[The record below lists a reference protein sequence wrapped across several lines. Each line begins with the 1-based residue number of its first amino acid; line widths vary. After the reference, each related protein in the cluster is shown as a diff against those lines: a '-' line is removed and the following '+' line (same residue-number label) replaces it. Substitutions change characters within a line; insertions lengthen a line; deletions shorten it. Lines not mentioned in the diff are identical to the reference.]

1 MNEMI
6 KQKINEE
13 ELTMDCKQAP
23 QWEGFRGGQWQRTV
37 DVRSFIQKNLTPY
50 TGDEGFLTGPTERTK
65 KVWKQCEELLLQ
77 ELHQGILDVETHIV
91 SGIDNFAPG

>member
-6 KQKINEE
+6 KRKINEE

-37 DVRSFIQKNLTPY
+37 DVRSFIQKNLTP
-50 TGDEGFLTGPTERTK
+50 
-65 KVWKQCEELLLQ
+65 
-77 ELHQGILDVETHIV
+77 
-91 SGIDNFAPG
+91 